1 MSSFLWSF
9 GGFLIAI
16 GVLVAFHEFGHYW
29 VARRCGVKVLRFSI
43 GFGRPLWT
51 RRSRDG
57 VEWTISAIPL
67 GGYVKMLD
75 EREGP
80 VAPSE
85 RGQAF
90 NNASVGKRIA
100 IVAAG
105 PAFNFLLAIAFYWL
119 VMVIGVEGIR
129 SVIAAPGESTVAAQA
144 GLQPRDEI
152 VSVAGEPTP
161 TWTELRTELI
171 DRALAGGQLPVEVRG
186 ADQTTRSVTLDLS
199 GVRVDPEFLF
209 QDLGLDIYQPPI
221 PPVMGDVMPG
231 SAAEAAGIQS
241 GDRVIAVN
249 GEPMPTWQELVKWVG
264 AHPGEVAK
272 IEVERGGQ
280 ALTLNA
286 IVARVHENGRDLGR
300 LGVGVAAPPELWQDL
315 RAENRLNPL
324 AAVPAAIEQTWR
336 ISTLT
341 LKMLWRMVLGDVS
354 VKNVSGPI
362 QIAQVAGF
370 SAQVGLVSFLSFMA
384 VVSVSLGVLNLLPV
398 PLLDGGHLL
407 FYGVEAVKGSPVSLR
422 MQEAGQRVGMTFL
435 MLMMGLAFYNDV
447 MRLLN

>member
-1 MSSFLWSF
+1 M
-9 GGFLIAI
+9 
-16 GVLVAFHEFGHYW
+16 
-29 VARRCGVKVLRFSI
+29 
-43 GFGRPLWT
+43 
-51 RRSRDG
+51 
-57 VEWTISAIPL
+57 
-67 GGYVKMLD
+67 
-75 EREGP
+75 
-80 VAPSE
+80 
-85 RGQAF
+85 
-90 NNASVGKRIA
+90 
-100 IVAAG
+100 
-105 PAFNFLLAIAFYWL
+105 
-119 VMVIGVEGIR
+119 
-129 SVIAAPGESTVAAQA
+129 
-144 GLQPRDEI
+144 
-152 VSVAGEPTP
+152 
-161 TWTELRTELI
+161 
-171 DRALAGGQLPVEVRG
+171 
-186 ADQTTRSVTLDLS
+186 
-199 GVRVDPEFLF
+199 
-209 QDLGLDIYQPPI
+209 
-221 PPVMGDVMPG
+221 
-231 SAAEAAGIQS
+231 
-241 GDRVIAVN
+241 IAVN